1 MRPHLHSSAY
11 TIAFLTILGLGTV
24 ITSNSIVQGQSLNQN
39 YAQKKGEIS
48 NRQSE
53 VQLLNDEALK
63 LSQSKAFPDALKK
76 LNQALMISKETNYPL
91 GEAGTLN
98 NIARVYE
105 NRGDVGQALKFF
117 QQALVIYRS
126 INDRIGQGRT
136 YSNIG
141 NLFEKQNK
149 PELAILFYKLCAN
162 NREKVRLDPPKVPPP
177 HIKKSFSLTVAQT
190 YRSLGKLLAFQGR
203 IGEAARIMD
212 LVKVQETE
220 EYIVGVRGN
229 QNTVKGVEM
238 TPVEVK
244 IRDTLVENLD
254 NSVSLGK
261 ELTALR
267 DITPEKRTPEQ
278 KKRIEEIVKNQQALL
293 DNFNTFIASPEVTA
307 QIAQLS
313 RTARGQNLNLET
325 INGLRDELKRLPG
338 KPAILYPFVLDNALA
353 VILVTPDSPPILRQV
368 NVSHSTLNQTI
379 TEFRASLQNPSRN
392 VKKPAQQLYEWIIKP
407 IENDLKQGGIQTLL
421 YAPDEQLRYIPL
433 AALNDGKEWLIQR
446 YTINHI
452 TAASLTNFNSPPP
465 KQVKVFAGAFTKGEY
480 KVRIGNRDVPYAG
493 LPFAAKEVENLA
505 ATIPGTTT
513 LKDNAFGKDVT
524 IPQLDDYTI
533 VHFATHAAFVVGKP
547 EDSFIL
553 FGNGQRATFRDVASW
568 SLPNV
573 DLVVLSACETGLG
586 GKLGNGDE
594 ILGFGYQIQKTG
606 AKAAI
611 ASLWT
616 VDDGGTQVLMN
627 AFYRAFTVGKYSK
640 AQALRE
646 AQVAIITGDFSRLGK
661 QVRGNPLQQQSGS
674 INHPYYWA
682 PFILIGNG
690 L

>member
-1 MRPHLHSSAY
+1 MRPHLNFSAY
-11 TIAFLTILGLGTV
+11 TITFLTALGLGIV
-24 ITSNSIVQGQSLNQN
+24 GNASIVQGQSLHHN
-39 YAQKKGEIS
+39 YAQKTTEINS
-48 NRQSE
+48 KQSE
-53 VQLLNDEALK
+53 VKRLNDEALK
-63 LSQSKAFPDALKK
+63 LSQLRAFPDALKK
-76 LNQALMISKETNYPL
+76 LNQALMISKEAKYPV

-105 NRGDVGQALKFF
+105 NRGDSGQALRYF

-126 INDRIGQGRT
+126 INDRVGQGRT

-141 NLFEKQNK
+141 HLFEKQNK
-149 PELAILFYKLCAN
+149 PELAIIFYKLCAN
-162 NREKVRLDPPKVPPP
+162 NREKVRLDPPKTPPP
-177 HIKKSFSLTVAQT
+177 HLTNSFSLKVSET
-190 YRSLGKLLAFQGR
+190 YRSLGKLLASQGR
-203 IGEAARIMD
+203 IAEAGRIMD
-212 LVKVQETE
+212 LVKVQEVE
-220 EYIVGVRGN
+220 EYIVGVKGN
-229 QNTVKGVEM
+229 ERTAKGVEM
-238 TPVEVK
+238 TPIEAK
-244 IRDTLVENLD
+244 IRDTLVDNLD
-254 NSVSLGK
+254 SAVSLGK
-261 ELTALR
+261 ELTTLR
-267 DITPEKRTPEQ
+267 DIPPEKRTPDQ
-278 KKRIEEIVKNQQALL
+278 KKRIEQIVKNQQVLL

-338 KPAILYPFVLDNALA
+338 KPVIVYPFVLDNTLA

-379 TEFRASLQNPSRN
+379 TAFRQALENPSRN
-392 VKKPAQQLYEWIIKP
+392 VKKPAQELYEWIIKP
-407 IENDLKQGGIQTLL
+407 IENDLKQAGAQTLL

-433 AALNDGKEWLIQR
+433 AALNDGKEWLVQR

-452 TAASLTNFNSPPP
+452 TAASLTNFNAPRPE
-465 KQVKVFAGAFTKGEY
+465 KVKVFAGAFTKGQY

-493 LPFAAKEVENLA
+493 LPFAGKEVENLA
-505 ATIPGTTT
+505 ATIPGTTK
-513 LKDNAFGKDVT
+513 LLDNAFSRDVT
-524 IPQLDDYTI
+524 IPQLDDYTV

-553 FGNGQRATFRDVASW
+553 FGNGQKATFRDVASW

-627 AFYRAFTVGKYSK
+627 AFYRAFTSGKFNK
-640 AQALRE
+640 AQSLRE
-646 AQVAIITGDFSRLGK
+646 AQVAIITGDFSRLAK
-661 QVRGNPLQQQSGS
+661 QARGSQSPQLGGS
-674 INHPYYWA
+674 ISHPYYWA